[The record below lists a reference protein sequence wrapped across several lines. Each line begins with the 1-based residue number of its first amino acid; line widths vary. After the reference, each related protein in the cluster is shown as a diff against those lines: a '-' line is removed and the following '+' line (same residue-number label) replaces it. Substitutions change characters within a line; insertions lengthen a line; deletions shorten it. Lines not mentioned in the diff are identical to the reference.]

1 MIHTDTDGGVVGFTD
16 VQEGNEA
23 VAYLPD
29 LLRVLLIGIFQMLE
43 GACGIHVVARV
54 DADLVRP
61 GGGSVPGREGI
72 ELKLSRAGFGATRE
86 GVSRRGGGRT
96 AGREGIVDLGLSP
109 PGAVDIGP
117 VTFPSESRRKTGERR
132 ESSTR
137 VNEAPCASC
146 RISRLPLCVSVVVR
160 PSASR
165 SRVRSPMVTAP
176 TREPAAER
184 GAVRRRR
191 SCGSAMVVLAGTGV
205 AADSFDRMRGAV
217 SVGARSS
224 LLPGGAAGGAGF
236 WLTAPAPRAAERAM
250 R

>member
-1 MIHTDTDGGVVGFTD
+1 M
-16 VQEGNEA
+16 
-23 VAYLPD
+23 
-29 LLRVLLIGIFQMLE
+29 
-43 GACGIHVVARV
+43 
-54 DADLVRP
+54 
-61 GGGSVPGREGI
+61 
-72 ELKLSRAGFGATRE
+72 
-86 GVSRRGGGRT
+86 
-96 AGREGIVDLGLSP
+96 
-109 PGAVDIGP
+109 
-117 VTFPSESRRKTGERR
+117 
-132 ESSTR
+132 
-137 VNEAPCASC
+137 
-146 RISRLPLCVSVVVR
+146 PLCVSVVVR

-165 SRVRSPMVTAP
+165 SRGEVADGDRADPGAC
-176 TREPAAER
+176 RGR